1 MVNPRVKEV
10 LMNLKTMDTCTDL
23 TLTCNNNNK
32 FQLFYKG
39 KQLGDD
45 LTQADLRAISRNAI
59 KMNIVQHVDVSNLLY
74 NRRIQNVAGFIKIE
88 DDVARAFLHVIYRMK
103 FQKPAAISTSRAE
116 VAV

>member
-23 TLTCNNNNK
+23 TLTCNDNK
-32 FQLFYKG
+32 FQLFYKD

-45 LTQADLRAISRNAI
+45 LTQADLRAISKNAI

-88 DDVARAFLHVIYRMK
+88 DDVARAFLHVIHRMK
-103 FQKPAAISTSRAE
+103 FQKPASISTSRAE
-116 VAV
+116 VVV

>member
-10 LMNLKTMDTCTDL
+10 LITVATLDTCTDL
-23 TLTCNNNNK
+23 TLTCNDNK

-45 LTQADLRAISRNAI
+45 LTQADLRAISRNAL

-88 DDVARAFLHVIYRMK
+88 DDVARAFLHIIHRMK
-103 FQKPAAISTSRAE
+103 FQKPGAISPSRAE